1 MIRHWLAAL
10 VAAVLLVSGCAPDP
24 QEQPDEG
31 TDSAAQTQMEPP
43 SDLPAADEAAAM
55 LAEALAAADVS
66 AIPMQSAAAAAQ
78 QELEVIVAG
87 MDDAVPTI
95 TVGGIDYSGEDNSA
109 TATLQFSFAIGHE
122 PWTYE
127 TRPVFKWVD
136 GQWRLVWSPA
146 VVHPELTEQSRMRR
160 VVTEPKRAPINDRNG
175 VALVE
180 EVSLYEVGID
190 KANIEQGQWA
200 ASAREL
206 ATVLDMDP
214 ASFESKVLRGGERQ
228 FVIAQT
234 LRQADIPSDV
244 AGIPGL
250 HVKEVKSTVGPSD
263 GFAASLLGIVGTPTA
278 EMIEESEGRLT
289 ETDII
294 GLSGLQSRYNQR
306 LGGVPGVRVELVA
319 RAQESSFQT
328 KVVFNQEESVGAP
341 ITLSL
346 DTDLQ
351 TKAEDILGGQE
362 SIASIVAIDLATGG
376 IAAAANSPASGTY
389 PYATYGKYAP
399 GSTFKVV
406 SALAMVRKG
415 AKASSTVDCTPQ
427 HTVGTYT
434 FNNYPGYAHTG
445 NITLAEAIAYSCN
458 TAFTRASANVTGAE
472 LHAAAGSL
480 GVGTDYD
487 AGFTS
492 YFGTVDPQNDID
504 RAASMIGQG
513 QVTMSPM
520 GMAAVAASVAKG
532 ETVVPWLVDEYRATP
547 NAAPLTTAE
556 AGELRAM
563 MAETVNKGTATM
575 LKGLAT
581 GAKSGT
587 AQFGAQGQQSTH
599 AWMIAYSEQYAVA
612 AFVEVGDSG
621 GAVAA
626 PLIQQLL
633 G

>member
-24 QEQPDEG
+24 QDQPDEG
-31 TDSAAQTQMEPP
+31 PDSAAYTQMEPP
-43 SDLPAADEAAAM
+43 SDLPAADAAAAA

-87 MDDAVPTI
+87 MDDAAPAI
-95 TVGGIDYSGEDNSA
+95 TVGAIDYSGEDNSA
-109 TATLQFSFAIGHE
+109 TATLQFSFDIGHE

-190 KANIEQGQWA
+190 KANVEQGQWA
-200 ASAREL
+200 ASARQL

-234 LRQADIPSDV
+234 LRQADIPSGV

-278 EMIEESEGRLT
+278 EMIAESEGRLT
-289 ETDII
+289 ETDVI
-294 GLSGLQSRYNQR
+294 GLSGLQSRYNER
-306 LGGVPGVRVELVA
+306 LGGVPGVRVELVP
-319 RAQESSFQT
+319 RSEESSFQT

-351 TKAEDILGGQE
+351 AKAEDILGGQQG
-362 SIASIVAIDLATGG
+362 IASIVAIDLATGG
-376 IAAAANSPASGTY
+376 IAAAANSAASGTY

-415 AKASSTVDCTPQ
+415 AKASSTVECTPQ

-445 NITLAEAIAYSCN
+445 NITLADAIAYSCN
-458 TAFTRASANVTGAE
+458 TAFTRASANITGAE

-547 NAAPLTTAE
+547 NAAPLTPAE

-587 AQFGAQGQQSTH
+587 AQFGAPGQQSTH
-599 AWMIAYSEQYAVA
+599 AWMIAYSGQYAVA

-621 GAVAA
+621 GTVAA